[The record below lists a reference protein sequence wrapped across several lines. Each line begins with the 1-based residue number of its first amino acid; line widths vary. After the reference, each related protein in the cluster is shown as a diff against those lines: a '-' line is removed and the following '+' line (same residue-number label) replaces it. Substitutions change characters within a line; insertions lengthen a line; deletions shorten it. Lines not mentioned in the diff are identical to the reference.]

1 LISSWLICSVK
12 VLSAMPLPSCAHGN
26 GLPYYSGYAA
36 FLLLLF
42 ERVKTADTRHQCVPK
57 KPQFQIRNA
66 GRTDKRRVPDQFAT
80 GGRARWILA
89 ISNRARQAMLV
100 WYAEGAGA
108 RTCRRHA
115 KAGARDHRHR
125 AIEQPPGTRAATSQS
140 LSGGTPLAAS
150 SSHRRWRAWF
160 TAAWTAP
167 SDDAW
172 SGLRITR
179 DLPI

>member
-1 LISSWLICSVK
+1 
-12 VLSAMPLPSCAHGN
+12 MPLPSCAHGN

-125 AIEQPPGTRAATSQS
+125 AIEQPLEPELRRVSRYRVVRPWQRARAIGAGEPGLQPPGLLPATMLGQVCELPETYPYSPTCA
-140 LSGGTPLAAS
+140 GG
-150 SSHRRWRAWF
+150 
-160 TAAWTAP
+160 
-167 SDDAW
+167 
-172 SGLRITR
+172 
-179 DLPI
+179 